1 MSDGQVQIKVTMDS
15 SSVQQGAQKVNS
27 SLSSIEKQ
35 TSSGLGFGVLA
46 GVGQTAFNM
55 VANAVMGALN
65 AIIDLVTA
73 AAQFESQ
80 MSKVEAISGA
90 TSTAMDALEHK
101 AREMGATT
109 VFSAKEAGQAMEYMA
124 MAGWKAT
131 DMLNGIEG
139 VMNLAAA
146 SGEDLAKVSDI
157 LTDAITAFGDEAKDA
172 ERYADVMASTS
183 SNANTNVALL
193 GETFKYVGATAGSL
207 GYKIEDIALATGLMA
222 NAGIKGSMAGTALRS
237 TISRMASPTKQVKD
251 AMEKLGISLTDSE
264 GNMLSF
270 RDVMLQMRSGF
281 SNLSE
286 VEQASTAKMLG
297 GAYAMSGLLAVV
309 NATEEDFNK
318 LADAIDNSAG
328 SSADMANTMTD
339 NLEGSLKKFGSQA
352 AEFGIT
358 LYEQIKGPLKEIIE
372 FGTSALEFLT
382 NLVADHRS
390 EVIKYCED
398 LNESTRQAKKLLD
411 STKSWES
418 DVAQGVGEL
427 ESYRDVLLAVA
438 DAEKADEYQK
448 YQMNEIVA
456 KLGGSIPELTEAWDE
471 QNGVLRMS
479 KDRIN
484 DLINSQEDYL
494 RLTTMQNAKKTVYEA
509 MYTAQ
514 LNVAKAQGVLK
525 SKFNEASKLVTNELA
540 KMGDYSGGTIKN
552 LDELQAVMNKLRDT
566 GNNELSDSLVL
577 IYRDAKAAQ
586 DAVDEAIPVY
596 ESSKEAVEELE
607 LGIAEE
613 EAQQRKATN
622 VTKEDTEAKQENKT
636 ATKEQIDA
644 SARLEEA
651 QAKLSESYQNAK
663 QKIVDALNTVEET
676 AKKTFSVNL
685 LDTWSKET
693 QKSAWEMLDA
703 LTKQKADME
712 QYTQNMET
720 IFQRV
725 QGISGG
731 LDFFQALQDLGPQGA
746 RIASDLASGAV
757 DIGQAVQKYVDATN
771 VSEQLQQNFIKNSVA
786 VMEGTGLLSSSF
798 EDWEGLTSL
807 VDTVIESGAEVSE
820 AVQVILQDAVEVAKG
835 VGAEIPEGL
844 KEAILNA
851 DGNYE
856 EAFAKIADELTT
868 ASSAKMDAML
878 EFVEGLGIEVP
889 QHIKTGIEAGGQ
901 EAINAYNELIAMFG
915 ASETTTR
922 AKEEGKKPG
931 KEAAKATAEAVKG
944 EKGETAEAGKEIID
958 TFTGQVKSGIP
969 NATSAGAEI
978 GRAGAGGA
986 ISTTA
991 LWADAGL
998 NVARG
1003 FAGGIRAGKNEAIN
1017 AAVEIS
1023 KASYTAAHNYNEIGS
1038 PSKLYRR
1045 EIGYMIGKGFAL
1057 GLTDALSLVKS
1068 ASNILSDTA
1077 FDDAYSATK
1086 SIEKAFA
1093 KMKETMQNG
1102 AEKGNFADSYKKAM
1116 ETASSSIKNAVN
1128 GAKDSMKKASDKYFT
1143 ALADANASKIEALEK
1158 QQKAL
1163 REKRGD
1169 GNYKETE
1176 EEKEITK
1183 EIEALKTRKSKIDKL
1198 KSEFA
1203 SSVVS
1208 AYGSALENRA
1218 DSIQKFLENRLDKIT
1233 SSYQSKMDS
1242 VKSKISTMQSGLL
1255 SVGDTFNGTM
1265 TGRTLIDNVKQQ
1277 ISSMRDYENQLKE
1290 LQSRG
1295 ISKTLLKEIETMD
1308 VSQASE
1314 YMSALL
1320 TMSDAELEKYNKLF
1334 VKRAKEAKRI
1344 ASEHYSDEVEAIK
1357 TGYID
1362 EITYLFERVET
1373 AISKMG
1379 AQMMKGFINGM
1390 KETDYSREIR
1400 KMAKNIIKSMAEELQ
1415 IHSPS
1420 KSAWNLGML
1429 FSLGFTKAIEAGT
1442 KQVERAMEQYADAG
1456 TESMKKELL
1465 SSINPPEIERIR
1477 AINGVGSSGTI
1488 ANAQNNG
1495 IAEAEY
1501 NITLITTLDG
1511 REIARGTAV
1520 YTQSELSRLQT
1531 IQARKE
1537 GYI

>member
-1 MSDGQVQIKVTMDS
+1 MADGQVQIKVTMDS
-15 SSVQQGAQKVNS
+15 SGVQQGAQKVNS
-27 SLSSIEKQ
+27 SLSGIESLA
-35 TSSGLGFGVLA
+35 SSGLGFGILA
-46 GVGQTAFNM
+46 GIGQSAFQLITKSVTEAFN
-55 VANAVMGALN
+55 
-65 AIIDLVTA
+65 AIVKVGSE
-73 AAQFESQ
+73 FEAQ

-90 TSTAMDALEHK
+90 STYEMAKLTEK
-101 AREMGATT
+101 AKEMGAST

-124 MAGWKAT
+124 MAGWKSK
-131 DMLNGIEG
+131 DMIKGIG
-139 VMNLAAA
+139 GIMDLAAA
-146 SGEDLAKVSDI
+146 SGEDLAKTSDI

-172 ERYADVMASTS
+172 GRYADVMASAS
-183 SNANTNVALL
+183 SNANTNVSLM

-270 RDVMLQMRSGF
+270 RDVMLQMRTGF
-281 SNLSE
+281 ANLSE

-318 LADAIDNSAG
+318 LADAIDNSNGSAG
-328 SSADMANTMTD
+328 KMADTMTD
-339 NLEGSLKKFGSQA
+339 NLQGSLTKFGSA
-352 AEFGIT
+352 AEGLGIALYDTFSGFLQGIVDFGTGAVSFLTGLIT
-358 LYEQIKGPLKEIIE
+358 KEKTDLDYFSEEVDAHAKETSKKLEEVYTTISNGEAEASKLTAYKNVLLEVAEAGQANAFQSFQIKKIIE
-372 FGTSALEFLT
+372 ELGDEIPGLE
-382 NLVADHRS
+382 D
-390 EVIKYCED
+390 
-398 LNESTRQAKKLLD
+398 
-411 STKSWES
+411 
-418 DVAQGVGEL
+418 
-427 ESYRDVLLAVA
+427 
-438 DAEKADEYQK
+438 
-448 YQMNEIVA
+448 
-456 KLGGSIPELTEAWDE
+456 AWDE
-471 QNGVLRMS
+471 ETKTLKINTRELGKNMDALIGRSKIKTNEDAKAKAQETYYNALIDEEEALAGLSEAIDEVNKKYGTHYKTAEDVKNGTIRFRDVADDVTQKVLFYSNKLDVARET
-479 KDRIN
+479 
-484 DLINSQEDYL
+484 Q
-494 RLTTMQNAKKTVYEA
+494 AKASEEFEELSDEGESLAKSIEK
-509 MYTAQ
+509 
-514 LNVAKAQGVLK
+514 VAKAQGEVAETG
-525 SKFNEASKLVTNELA
+525 EASAEALQAQADASERIIKAQARLTDAYKQAKEIITDAFDSAKKSAESAFAINPFEEWDLNAQQSAIDMKANLEQQVKAMQEYKQNMEAIMSKIGNVEGGAEFIEYLQGLGPAGARAVSELA
-540 KMGDYSGGTIKN
+540 NG
-552 LDELQAVMNKLRDT
+552 AVN
-566 GNNELSDSLVL
+566 
-577 IYRDAKAAQ
+577 
-586 DAVDEAIPVY
+586 
-596 ESSKEAVEELE
+596 
-607 LGIAEE
+607 
-613 EAQQRKATN
+613 
-622 VTKEDTEAKQENKT
+622 
-636 ATKEQIDA
+636 
-644 SARLEEA
+644 LEEVV
-651 QAKLSESYQNAK
+651 SSYSN
-663 QKIVDALNTVEET
+663 ALNIQDDLTNML
-676 AKKTFSVNL
+676 A
-685 LDTWSKET
+685 
-693 QKSAWEMLDA
+693 LDA
-703 LTKQKADME
+703 L
-712 QYTQNMET
+712 
-720 IFQRV
+720 
-725 QGISGG
+725 
-731 LDFFQALQDLGPQGA
+731 ALQ
-746 RIASDLASGAV
+746 
-757 DIGQAVQKYVDATN
+757 
-771 VSEQLQQNFIKNSVA
+771 
-786 VMEGTGLLSSSF
+786 EGLGLLSSTAEEWAGLESVV
-798 EDWEGLTSL
+798 ED
-807 VDTVIESGAEVSE
+807 IKMSGAEISNATIEAFAE
-820 AVQVILQDAVEVAKG
+820 AVETAKAVG
-835 VGAEIPEGL
+835 VQIPEGL
-844 KEAILNA
+844 AESILTSEAP
-851 DGNYE
+851 G
-856 EAFAKIADELTT
+856 EAVDLAINSIISATT
-868 ASSAKMDAML
+868 AKGDAML
-878 EFVEGLGIEVP
+878 EIAKKVGLSVP
-889 QHIKTGIEAGGQ
+889 DSITSG
-901 EAINAYNELIAMFG
+901 L
-915 ASETTTR
+915 
-922 AKEEGKKPG
+922 EEGGPSAVEAYKNLMQLFNAPEVKQKAQEYAENTG
-931 KEAAKATAEAVKG
+931 KDAGKATAKGAKDESGEMENAAKENINAFVTEAKNN
-944 EKGETAEAGKEIID
+944 I
-958 TFTGQVKSGIP
+958 S

-991 LWADAGL
+991 LWSDAGL

-1003 FAGGIRAGKNEAIN
+1003 FAGGIRAGKNEAVN

-1023 KASYTAAHNYNEIGS
+1023 RASYNAAHNYNEIGS

-1176 EEKEITK
+1176 EEKAIAK
-1183 EIEALKTRKSKIDKL
+1183 EIETLKTRKSKIDKL

-1208 AYGSALENRA
+1208 AYGSALENKA

-1233 SSYQSKMDS
+1233 SSYQEKMDS
-1242 VKSKISTMQSGLL
+1242 VKSKIATMQSGLL
-1255 SVGDTFNGTM
+1255 NIGDTFNGTM

-1308 VSQASE
+1308 VTQASE
-1314 YMSALL
+1314 YMGALL

-1344 ASEHYSDEVEAIK
+1344 ASEHYSEEVEAIK

-1379 AQMMKGFINGM
+1379 AQTMKGFINGM

-1400 KMAKNIIKSMAEELQ
+1400 KMAKTIIKSMAEELQ

-1420 KSAWNLGML
+1420 KSAWNLGMM

-1465 SSINPPEIERIR
+1465 TSINPPEIERIK
-1477 AINGVGSSGTI
+1477 AINGVSSSGTI